1 MPVQASLAVGGQGGA
16 GGAGGPVT
24 VTNGIGGTIL
34 TQGVAAFGIFA
45 QSVGGGGG
53 EGSLAGT
60 VNGSLQSL
68 GMGIGGNGGGGGDG
82 GVVTV
87 TTGDGANGS
96 TITTTGKHG
105 IAIFAQSVGGGG
117 GLVRT
122 MTTDETFDPSKI
134 ISNPQGR
141 LADVHGFSLN
151 IGGANGSSGAGGDVN
166 VFASG
171 PITTSGLDAHAI
183 LAQSIGA
190 GGGMAVGGQFA
201 SLSENPPAE
210 GAKGDGGI
218 VKIELQ
224 PGAKIS
230 TSGAGAYGI
239 LAQSIGGGGGAVGDF
254 SHAPDVYGTASK
266 AFVTGGSGNG
276 GAVSITANSA
286 SVHTTGSY
294 APAIFAQSV
303 GGGGGLINFARTGGD
318 DVQARGTAG
327 GTGTGGPVNINLVNS
342 QVVADGVGSAGILA
356 QSDGTAK
363 NPIVISIDRTSL
375 VQGGLTDPKF
385 QSVAPNERDVAA
397 IRLLGGTAN
406 KILNDG
412 IIRGDARVRRN
423 RDPCQ
428 QLSE

>member
-1 MPVQASLAVGGQGGA
+1 M
-16 GGAGGPVT
+16 
-24 VTNGIGGTIL
+24 GGTIL

-134 ISNPQGR
+134 VINPQGR

-151 IGGANGSSGAGGDVN
+151 LGGTNGSFGAGGNVN
-166 VFASG
+166 IFASG

-190 GGGMAVGGQFA
+190 GGGMAVGGQRLCPQEEE
-201 SLSENPPAE
+201 SGTRSGN
-210 GAKGDGGI
+210 GGT

-230 TSGAGAYGI
+230 TSGPGAYGI
-239 LAQSIGGGGGAVGDF
+239 LAQSIGGSGGAGGDF
-254 SHAPDVYGTASK
+254 SHAPRYL
-266 AFVTGGSGNG
+266 
-276 GAVSITANSA
+276 SA
-286 SVHTTGSY
+286 RH
-294 APAIFAQSV
+294 
-303 GGGGGLINFARTGGD
+303 
-318 DVQARGTAG
+318 
-327 GTGTGGPVNINLVNS
+327 
-342 QVVADGVGSAGILA
+342 
-356 QSDGTAK
+356 
-363 NPIVISIDRTSL
+363 RTSL
-375 VQGGLTDPKF
+375 V
-385 QSVAPNERDVAA
+385 A
-397 IRLLGGTAN
+397 RL
-406 KILNDG
+406 
-412 IIRGDARVRRN
+412 R
-423 RDPCQ
+423 
-428 QLSE
+428 